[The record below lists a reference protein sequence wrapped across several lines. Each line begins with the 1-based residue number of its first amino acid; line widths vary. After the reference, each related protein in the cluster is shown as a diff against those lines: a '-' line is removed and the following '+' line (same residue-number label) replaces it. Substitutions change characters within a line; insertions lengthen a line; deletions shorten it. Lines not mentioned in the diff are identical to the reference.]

1 VKGSFQSLGVL
12 AACAVAWTCSVYD
25 TDLLSLSEL
34 TGGGSTAQ
42 GGSAAGSLPLA
53 GTTGLVAGTK
63 SNNGGAS
70 SLAGNA
76 GEGASPGGGTG
87 GSDGTAGGS
96 AVDTAGG
103 EAGMGGDSSGPAPIT
118 CEGAP
123 IPLKGSWQASASHS
137 SVGSGEYDSKPEYV
151 MDLTT
156 KRWSTGKVQAGDE
169 WLQIDFGASA
179 AVRELSFTLNEDDAD
194 DYPRSYLIKLSDTP
208 LDFNAA
214 IRASGSG
221 LKGQTLVVT
230 LAEPVQGRYLLVQQK
245 GKDPISWWSVSEV
258 TAKCF

>member
-1 VKGSFQSLGVL
+1 M
-12 AACAVAWTCSVYD
+12 
-25 TDLLSLSEL
+25 
-34 TGGGSTAQ
+34 
-42 GGSAAGSLPLA
+42 A
-53 GTTGLVAGTK
+53 GTTTLSAGTK
-63 SNNGGAS
+63 SNNGGMP

-76 GEGASPGGGTG
+76 GEGASSTAGVGGTSG
-87 GSDGTAGGS
+87 GTA
-96 AVDTAGG
+96 AVDGAGG
-103 EAGMGGDSSGPAPIT
+103 EAGMGGDAAGPTPAS

-151 MDLTT
+151 MDLTS

-169 WLQIDFGASA
+169 WLQVDFGASA
-179 AVRELSFTLNEDDAD
+179 AVRELSFTLNADDAD

-208 LDFNAA
+208 LDFNGA
-214 IRASGSG
+214 IRASGAG

-230 LAEPVQGRYLLVQQK
+230 LAEPIQGRYLLVQQK
-245 GKDPISWWSVSEV
+245 GKDAVNWWSVSEV